1 MNYSPKM
8 TNTKNKNSFLIWGLL
23 IILAIIWGSSF
34 ILIKKGLDVYPPEQ
48 LGSLRMVIAFLSLVI
63 FVLPHFPKLTKND
76 WKWVFIAGMLGN
88 FIPAYLFAV
97 AETGLDSSIT
107 GVVNALVP
115 LFVILWGFMLFGQ
128 HVNRRQTLGIIVAF
142 GGVLALT
149 FIRSG
154 GTLAQLNFY
163 VLWVVLATVCYGLN
177 VNIIKYKLGHLPPV
191 LLTGFAFVSIA
202 PFAIIHLFGF
212 TDFVELT
219 LTVDKAW
226 LSLSYIAILAV
237 VGTALALVLFNKLI
251 QLTTPIFTSMVT
263 YLIPIVAIIW
273 GVLDGE
279 LISSWEYIT
288 MLIIIAGVYIVN
300 NKKAI
305 K

>member
-1 MNYSPKM
+1 M
-8 TNTKNKNSFLIWGLL
+8 TSTKNKNPFLIWGLL
-23 IILAIIWGSSF
+23 IILALIWGSSF

-48 LGSLRMVIAFLSLVI
+48 LGSLRMIIAFLSLVV
-63 FVLPHFPKLTKND
+63 FVLPHFSKITFYD

-115 LFVILWGFMLFGQ
+115 LFVVLWGLLLFAQ
-128 HVNRRQTLGIIVAF
+128 HITRRQALGIIVAF
-142 GGVLALT
+142 SGVLALT

-154 GTLAQLNFY
+154 GSLAQVNGY
-163 VLWVVLATVCYGLN
+163 VLLVVLATVCYGLN
-177 VNIIKYKLGHLPPV
+177 VNIIKYKLAHLPPV

-202 PFAIIHLFGF
+202 PFALIHLFGF

-219 LTVDKAW
+219 LTADKAW
-226 LSLSYIAILAV
+226 LSLTYIAILAV

-251 QLTTPIFTSMVT
+251 QLTSPIFTSMVT
-263 YLIPIVAIIW
+263 YLIPIVAIGW

-279 LISSWEYIT
+279 IISSWEYLT
-288 MLIIIAGVYIVN
+288 MLLIIVGVYIVN
-300 NKKAI
+300 NKKRI
-305 K
+305 KT